1 VHDPDSAWN
10 EASVPIRPS
19 HTRLGRREPDLRLV
33 RGAPAAIADLTAIL
47 DRRLAEEQ
55 RPSERT
61 RMLREAT
68 NQITRTANDAIQ
80 AYRRARAAVTAELAM
95 PDGDWTHAR
104 KMSLQLD
111 SARQDVLA
119 ALDRT
124 SQKYSLAQTWP
135 SAENGAE
142 PAKTAALPAAAADR

>member
-1 VHDPDSAWN
+1 M
-10 EASVPIRPS
+10 PIRPS

-33 RGAPAAIADLTAIL
+33 QEAPAAIADLTAIL

-95 PDGDWTHAR
+95 PEGDWAHAR

-124 SQKYSLAQTWP
+124 SQKYSLGQAWP
-135 SAENGAE
+135 SAESAENGTE
-142 PAKTAALPAAAADR
+142 SSKTAALPAAASDR

>member
-1 VHDPDSAWN
+1 M
-10 EASVPIRPS
+10 PIRPS

-33 RGAPAAIADLTAIL
+33 REAPAAIADLTAIL

-95 PDGDWTHAR
+95 PEGDWIHAR

-124 SQKYSLAQTWP
+124 SQKYSLAQSWP
-135 SAENGAE
+135 SAESAENGAGSS
-142 PAKTAALPAAAADR
+142 KTAALPAAAADR